1 MNDWEKYLKSRYTA
15 AINYGQVFDDDEVN
29 FIKSEIMRIAPI
41 GRIRNAPGMITFGG
55 LNHAHSELSIVTDK
69 LTELIGHD
77 QYHIKAFRAHI
88 QYHNGWK
95 SIHSEGN
102 TLIRKQ
108 QRVAAKGRRLGS
120 KWIED
125 WKKSKPKNN
134 PARMAKPWLTFMFPL
149 TSTGST
155 VYFKQRYHGTDNVQ
169 WYNGKG
175 HQELLS
181 NYEQEFRIDD
191 DDYQKYLAHMPREW
205 LNGLSIERAYE
216 WEAGH
221 AIANESIQLH
231 VPGNLPTGIKQAII
245 IKVSDDTD
253 F

>member
-1 MNDWEKYLKSRYTA
+1 MSDWENYLKSRYTK

-41 GRIRNAPGMITFGG
+41 GRIRNAPGLITFGG
-55 LNHAHSELSIVTDK
+55 LNHARSKFSIITDK

-102 TLIRKQ
+102 TYIRKQ
-108 QRVAAKGRRLGS
+108 QRVAAKNKRLG
-120 KWIED
+120 KDI
-125 WKKSKPKNN
+125 KPKSF
-134 PARMAKPWLTFMFPL
+134 ATRKAKPWLTFMFPL

-155 VYFKQRYHGTDNVQ
+155 VYFKQRYYGTDNVQ
-169 WYNGKG
+169 WYKGTG
-175 HQELLS
+175 HQDLLS
-181 NYEQEFRIDD
+181 NYEEEFRIDE

-205 LNGLSIERAYE
+205 LHGLSIERAYDWKCGE
-216 WEAGH
+216 

-231 VPGNLPTGIKQAII
+231 VPGNLLFGMKQAII